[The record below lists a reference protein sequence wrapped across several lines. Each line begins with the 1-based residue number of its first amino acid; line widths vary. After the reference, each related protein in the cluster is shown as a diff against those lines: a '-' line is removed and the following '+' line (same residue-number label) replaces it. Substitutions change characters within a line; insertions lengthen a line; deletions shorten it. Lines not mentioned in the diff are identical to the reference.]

1 MPIYEYRCGGC
12 GRRFARLV
20 GVLAAD
26 DPEECPNCGSA
37 EVKRLIS
44 RFVRGRTEDQR
55 IDELSDRL
63 ESMENPDD
71 PRQVEEFMREAASA
85 MDEDPNEIEPYLDD

>member
-26 DPEECPNCGSA
+26 DPEECPSCGSA
-37 EVKRLIS
+37 DVKRLIS

-71 PRQVEEFMREAASA
+71 PRQVEAFMREAASA